1 MKMTNK
7 QIVEHIEDLKK
18 RTINLDM
25 VFSLFVKMLDKE
37 VEFKKFLVDYQAEQ
51 AKIREAAQKEMVKQA
66 EEDSGK
72 K

>member
-37 VEFKKFLVDYQAEQ
+37 VEFKKFLVDYKAEQ

>member
-51 AKIREAAQKEMVKQA
+51 AKIREAAQKEILKQA

>member
-1 MKMTNK
+1 MTNK

-51 AKIREAAQKEMVKQA
+51 AKIREAAQKEILKQA

>member
-1 MKMTNK
+1 MTNK